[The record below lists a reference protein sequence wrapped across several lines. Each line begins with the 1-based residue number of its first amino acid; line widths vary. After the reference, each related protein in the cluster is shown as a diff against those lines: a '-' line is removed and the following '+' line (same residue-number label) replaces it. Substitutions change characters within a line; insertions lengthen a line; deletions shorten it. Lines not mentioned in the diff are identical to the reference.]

1 MRGIIQFV
9 DKAPAPPL
17 LPIFRSRQQADLLT
31 FLLTQPEREISVTE
45 LSRRLGIPY
54 PSAHREVERAQATG
68 LIRSQRIGNTRLV
81 KADVDSPYH
90 RPLADLLER
99 AFGVPWV
106 LAAALAPV
114 DGITEAHVFG
124 SWAAAHAG
132 AVPERPVADL
142 NLLVLGDPDRD
153 ALYAAVSTAEER
165 LGRPIE
171 VTIRPATW
179 LADGDGT
186 FHATVTSRP
195 LVPVPRYTTSTG

>member
-1 MRGIIQFV
+1 M

-17 LPIFRSRQQADLLT
+17 LPIFRSQQQADLLT

-54 PSAHREVERAQATG
+54 PSAHREVERAQAAG
-68 LIRSQRIGNTRLV
+68 LVRSRRIGNTRLV
-81 KADVDSPYH
+81 QADVDSPYH

-106 LAAALAPV
+106 LAAALASV

-132 AVPERPVADL
+132 AVPERPIADL
-142 NLLVLGDPDRD
+142 DLLVLGEPDRE
-153 ALYAAVSTAEER
+153 ALYAAAAAAEER

-171 VTIRPATW
+171 ITIRPATW
-179 LADGDGT
+179 LEDGDGT
-186 FHATVTSRP
+186 FHATVTARP
-195 LVPVPRYTTSTG
+195 MVPIPLATTSAP